1 MGENCMLV
9 TVVSHAGIA
18 NRIKNIMS
26 AMSQH
31 KDVKTLYDTINY
43 IFPSLQKVDE
53 PDNVYEENWR
63 LHVLPEEEQH
73 SGEYKT
79 IDLLYEDTP
88 KYFVEK
94 YLKVIERLEINP
106 DILNYVNDFTKDWNN
121 MVGVHVRSW
130 YCEKQIL
137 HSNEIFENEI
147 EKLPKDQKL
156 FFCSDNSEVQKYF
169 VNKYKD
175 RIVTYTRELFNHSH
189 LSESGHHDNIQFTAD
204 AFIELLI
211 LSKCDII
218 IGTYASSFDE
228 VAWWFSG
235 CKSKVIIPTPIKQ
248 NEYEKWKNLIY
259 LKK

>member
-31 KDVKTLYDTINY
+31 EDVATLYDTINY
-43 IFPSLQKVDE
+43 IFPSLQKVDK

-63 LHVLPEEEQH
+63 LHVSPEEEH
-73 SGEYKT
+73 YSGEYKT

-94 YLKVIERLEINP
+94 YLKVIERLQINIEIVE
-106 DILNYVNDFTKDWNN
+106 YVNEFTKDWKDI
-121 MVGVHVRSW
+121 VGVHIRSW
-130 YCEKQIL
+130 YCSKNIF
-137 HSNEIFENEI
+137 HSNDIFEAEI
-147 EKLPKDQKL
+147 DKLNPEKF
-156 FFCSDNSEVQKYF
+156 FFCCDNSDVHNYF
-169 VNKYKD
+169 INKYGD
-175 RIVTYTRELFNHSH
+175 RVITYDRQLFNNPH
-189 LSESGHHDNIQFTAD
+189 LAESGHHDNIQITTD

-211 LSKCDII
+211 LSKCAKI

-228 VAWWFSG
+228 VAWWLSK
-235 CKSKVIIPTPIKQ
+235 CKSKVIIPTPT
-248 NEYEKWKNLIY
+248 NEIEYQKWNELIY